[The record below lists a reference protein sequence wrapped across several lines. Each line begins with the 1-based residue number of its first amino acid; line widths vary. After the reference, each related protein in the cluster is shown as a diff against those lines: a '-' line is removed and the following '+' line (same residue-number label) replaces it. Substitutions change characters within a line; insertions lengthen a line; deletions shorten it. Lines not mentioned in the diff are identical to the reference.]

1 MCQKYTEEELDIIFS
16 KAIPIHGMEEFGK
29 DKRGNIILRSAY
41 GLVDD
46 PFGWEIDHRC
56 LEGQD
61 TTIDNLYPLHIRTD
75 KIELE
80 G

>member
-1 MCQKYTEEELDIIFS
+1 MKYTEEELDIIFS

-29 DKRGNIILRSAY
+29 DQRGNIILRSAY